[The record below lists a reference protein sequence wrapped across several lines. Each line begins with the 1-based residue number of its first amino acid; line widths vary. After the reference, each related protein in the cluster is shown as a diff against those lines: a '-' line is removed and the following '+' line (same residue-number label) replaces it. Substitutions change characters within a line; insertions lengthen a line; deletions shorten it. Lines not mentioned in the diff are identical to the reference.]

1 MKPQTTYTDLIQR
14 SFETLAHAFRRTFRA
29 PRLGAEQRL
38 LPRQSSFWICICIVG
53 LGTAGLMAYFDVDV
67 TLWKRA
73 NLDPG
78 SFVETS
84 FQVITRFGTSGWVLI
99 GTAIIGLY
107 LSLSPWDQLPRPKL
121 LQRVNWYSDANFAF
135 FTIALSG
142 IAANLIKNM
151 IGRARPKMLDTLG
164 PFHFE
169 HAAFESTYAS
179 FPSGHSTTSGAIGM
193 VLILLF
199 PRYWPIWLLIAVL
212 GGVSRVMVGAH
223 YPSDVLAG
231 LAFGAGFVL
240 LSARWLALRGTMFTL
255 GEGWIPK
262 RKRQLSPATMAARA

>member
-1 MKPQTTYTDLIQR
+1 MTQSTNFELFQR
-14 SFETLAHAFRRTFRA
+14 SFDTLSHAFRRTFRA
-29 PRLGAEQRL
+29 KRRCAEQGIW
-38 LPRQSSFWICICIVG
+38 PRHSSFWLCIIIIA

-73 NLDPG
+73 SLEPG
-78 SFVETS
+78 SFIANS
-84 FQVITRFGTSGWVLI
+84 FQVITRFGTSGWVLVA
-99 GTAIIGLY
+99 TAIIGLY
-107 LSLSPWDQLPRPKL
+107 LSVSPWKQLPRPQLMK
-121 LQRVNWYSDANFAF
+121 RIGWYSDANFAF

-142 IAANLIKNM
+142 IAANIIKNM

-193 VLILLF
+193 VMILLF
-199 PRYWPIWLLIAVL
+199 PRYWPVWLAIAVL

-231 LAFGAGFVL
+231 LAFGAGFVI

-262 RKRQLSPATMAARA
+262 RKRYAATAAMAAKA